1 MTWSDGVTF
10 GMSLPHRSAEPTAA
24 AVVAQVA
31 RTAEHL
37 GFQDLWVTNN
47 TLDAADSL
55 DAVTTLSFAAALT
68 TTIRVGV
75 SVLALPIF
83 HPVHV
88 AHQIA
93 TLDRLSQGRAIL
105 GVGLGKAE
113 DYPTFDV
120 PTELRVRRLIEAVA
134 LIKELWAGPHV
145 TYAGQVFQVDD
156 VSIGTTPTQ
165 SPHPPIWMGGAHP
178 GAIRRAATLSDGWMG
193 GGGSSNISF
202 KQNVPLL
209 RAALQEAGR
218 DATHFPISKRVF
230 LSVHEDPRTARL
242 ELDQWFSG
250 VYGYPSGTDEAGVYG
265 TPAQVEEQLAALV
278 AMGANH
284 LLLNPT
290 TRYLEQTEVLA
301 EVVAL
306 RQDR

>member
-1 MTWSDGVTF
+1 MGWPDGVTF
-10 GMSLPHRSAEPTAA
+10 GMSLPHRSDKPISA
-24 AVVAQVA
+24 AVVGEVA
-31 RTAEHL
+31 RRAEQL

-47 TLDAADSL
+47 TLDTAESL
-55 DAVTTLSFAAALT
+55 DAVTALSFAAAVT
-68 TTIRVGV
+68 TTIGVAV

-105 GVGLGKAE
+105 GVGLGKAV

-120 PTELRVRRLIEAVA
+120 SSERRVQRLIEAVE

-145 TYAGQVFQVDD
+145 SYDGQIFRVDD
-156 VSIGTTPTQ
+156 VTIGTAPMQ
-165 SPHPPIWMGGAHP
+165 HPHPPIWMGGAHP
-178 GAIRRAATLSDGWMG
+178 DAIRRAAALSDGWMG
-193 GGGSSNISF
+193 GGGASKLSF
-202 KQNVPLL
+202 EQSVPVL
-209 RAALQEAGR
+209 RAALEEAGR
-218 DATHFPISKRVF
+218 DQTSFPISKRVF
-230 LSVHEDPRTARL
+230 VSVHQDSRVARL

-250 VYGYPSGTDEAGVYG
+250 VYGYPSGVDDAGVHG
-265 TPAQVEEQLAALV
+265 TPAQVAEQLADLV

-290 TRYLEQTEVLA
+290 TRYLEQTEILA

-306 RQDR
+306 V